1 MLLFCRSCKFVIS
14 MEDVGYRLACAAM
27 IICLEN
33 LRIYHVLMSSSEVS
47 VRIAEPKRFWRYL
60 TDRFFLSQ
68 SNVFKICFSTDSL
81 YYIHDFILPPDEF
94 GIETWVASC
103 MHILLAALNFEF

>member
-47 VRIAEPKRFWRYL
+47 VRIAGPKRFWRYL
-60 TDRFFLSQ
+60 TDRFF
-68 SNVFKICFSTDSL
+68 SL
-81 YYIHDFILPPDEF
+81 NQMCSKFAFLQIAYIIFMIS
-94 GIETWVASC
+94 SC
-103 MHILLAALNFEF
+103 HQMNLE